1 MRSCASWSAS
11 RVVWFTWPRA
21 ASVSAALTLIPALRR
36 STPSSLRVRSASA
49 RSPSA
54 RTCATIAAT
63 LSLTSSACSRFCP
76 SSALK
81 PSSKLGSAVLSHTA
95 MGMRGLGAA
104 GAWRVACAGLIAG
117 MLGLE
122 PRTPFRPEISELGLD
137 AFDFELDRGVARES
151 ERERAGRRHLR
162 RKADGEQRQHSLARP
177 EPHILELR
185 AEHPVETERGAPAQ
199 IILARVP
206 SPLLPF
212 EAVERGGETPLFRQ
226 IRHIGHAQHRVLEQ
240 RGQDSQVFLVKGD
253 EFQRFHGQD

>member
-21 ASVSAALTLIPALRR
+21 AAISTSLTFMPALLKSR
-36 STPSSLRVRSASA
+36 PSNMSVRSASA

-54 RTCATIAAT
+54 RTRATIAAT

-76 SSALK
+76 SNALK
-81 PSSKLGSAVLSHTA
+81 PPSKSGSAVLSHTA

-122 PRTPFRPEISELGLD
+122 PRAPFGPEIPEFGLD
-137 AFDFELDRGVARES
+137 AFDFELDRGVAREG

-162 RKADGEQRQHSLARP
+162 RKADGEQRQHSLPGP
-177 EPHILELR
+177 ELHILEPG
-185 AEHPVETERGAPAQ
+185 AEHPVETERSAPAQ
-199 IILARVP
+199 IVLARVL
-206 SPLLPF
+206 SRLLPL
-212 EAVERGGETPLFRQ
+212 EAVERGGETPMLRQ
-226 IRHIGHAQHRVLEQ
+226 IGHIGHAQHRVLEQ

-253 EFQRFHGQD
+253 EFQRFHGRG